1 MIIIKGGRMKRSLVL
16 VTGFLALFSFQSH
29 ALSVGDKA
37 PDFTLTTTSDS
48 SVTLSQSAGQV
59 RVLFFFGCG

>member
-1 MIIIKGGRMKRSLVL
+1 M
-16 VTGFLALFSFQSH
+16 ALIALQAS

-37 PDFTLTTTSDS
+37 PDFTLTSTDSTTVS
-48 SVTLSQSAGQV
+48 LSQTQGQV

>member
-1 MIIIKGGRMKRSLVL
+1 MKRRLLFV
-16 VTGFLALFSFQSH
+16 VGCAALFSFPAH

-37 PDFTLTTTSDS
+37 PDFTLTATSDS
-48 SVTLSQSAGQV
+48 SVTLSQCAGQV

>member
-1 MIIIKGGRMKRSLVL
+1 MKRIVLLVAGC
-16 VTGFLALFSFQSH
+16 VALFSFQAR

-37 PDFTLTTTSDS
+37 PDFTLLATSDS

>member
-1 MIIIKGGRMKRSLVL
+1 MIIEGGHMKRCFLLVA
-16 VTGFLALFSFQSH
+16 GFAALISFQSH
-29 ALSVGDKA
+29 ALSVGDSA
-37 PDFTLTTTSDS
+37 PDFTLTATSDS

>member
-1 MIIIKGGRMKRSLVL
+1 MKRNFFLVA
-16 VTGFLALFSFQSH
+16 GFLALFSFQSH
-29 ALSVGDKA
+29 ALSIGDKA
-37 PDFTLTTTSDS
+37 SDFTLTTTTDS

>member
-1 MIIIKGGRMKRSLVL
+1 M
-16 VTGFLALFSFQSH
+16 ALIALQAS

-37 PDFTLTTTSDS
+37 PDFTLTSVEDS
-48 SVTLSQSAGQV
+48 SVTFSQLQGQV

>member
-1 MIIIKGGRMKRSLVL
+1 MKRVFLLVAGY
-16 VTGFLALFSFQSH
+16 VALFSFPTL

-37 PDFTLTTTSDS
+37 PDFMLVATSDS

>member
-1 MIIIKGGRMKRSLVL
+1 MKRSLFCVA
-16 VTGFLALFSFQSH
+16 GFTALFSFQSY

-37 PDFTLTTTSDS
+37 PDFTLTATSDS